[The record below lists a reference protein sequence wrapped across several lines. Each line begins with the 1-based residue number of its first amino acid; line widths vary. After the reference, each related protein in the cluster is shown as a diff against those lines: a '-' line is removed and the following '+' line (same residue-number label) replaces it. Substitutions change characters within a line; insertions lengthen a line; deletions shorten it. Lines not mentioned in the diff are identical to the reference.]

1 MTVWYACVA
10 CNRELYSEG
19 QEYCAECVLGHLHE
33 AIENEGPYT
42 PTSRSAEFADF
53 LDPDSDLELHVD
65 DLSAPELRTL
75 VRRLL
80 DLGSRNR
87 NRNHDYCGVETR
99 VTPHE
104 DQRCSYCRLV
114 ERVLTEER

>member
-1 MTVWYACVA
+1 MTTYYPAGA
-10 CNRELYSEG
+10 
-19 QEYCAECVLGHLHE
+19 
-33 AIENEGPYT
+33 

-53 LDPDSDLELHVD
+53 LDPDSDLEIHVD

-80 DLGSRNR
+80 DLGSAQ
-87 NRNHDYCGVETR
+87 RNHDYCGVETR

-104 DQRCSYCRLV
+104 DHRCSYCRLA
-114 ERVLTEER
+114 ERVRIEER